1 MRGGRFSGRQSSI
14 DVWPGWV
21 DALSSL
27 VMVII
32 FVLLVFMIGQYY
44 LSSALT
50 GRDQQV
56 DKLSRQV
63 AELSDLLA
71 LEKDDNS
78 NLRLNITSLSDQLQ
92 SALST
97 QDTLKATLGQ
107 MQTERDEARDNS
119 SRQGLQ
125 LASLQADIKTLQ
137 EVRDRLEAQV
147 AALST
152 QLEGAKSDGAK
163 LLSELGDLRDR
174 SKKLEAELADQNEKT
189 MLKQSE
195 IDDKDQ
201 RIQVLTADLDQ
212 EKALSAESQ
221 AKVEQLSAQ
230 IAELNKQ
237 VAALNN
243 ALDAIDAENKAKNVQ
258 ILDLQGRLNAA
269 LATKVQELQRY
280 RSDFFGR
287 LREVLG
293 NRDDVRI
300 VGDRFVFQSEVLF
313 ASGSADIGDQGKQQ
327 LAKFAQ
333 TLLSISKDI
342 PTDLDWVL
350 RIDGHTDDIP
360 ISTPQFPSNWELS
373 SARAIAVL
381 KFLVSQGVPAD
392 RLAAAGFAEYQP
404 LDPAETPDARKRN
417 RRIEMKLD
425 QR

>member
-137 EVRDRLEAQV
+137 EVRDKLEAQV

-152 QLEGAKSDGAK
+152 QLEGARADGAK

-189 MLKQSE
+189 MLRQSE

-221 AKVEQLSAQ
+221 AKVDQLSAQ

-293 NRDDVRI
+293 SRDDVRI

-333 TLLSISKDI
+333 TLLSISRDI
-342 PTDLDWVL
+342 PDDLDWVL

-381 KFLVSQGVPAD
+381 KFLVSQGIPAD

>member
-1 MRGGRFSGRQSSI
+1 MRGRHSGRHSSI

-44 LSSALT
+44 LTFALN
-50 GRDQQV
+50 GRDEQV

-63 AELSDLLA
+63 SELSDLLA

-92 SALST
+92 SALNT
-97 QDTLKATLGQ
+97 QDTLKATLSQ
-107 MQTERDEARDNS
+107 AQTERDEAKDGA
-119 SRQGLQ
+119 SRQAVQ

-137 EVRDRLEAQV
+137 EVRDRLEEQV
-147 AALST
+147 ATLST
-152 QLEGAKSDGAK
+152 SLEAAKADGQK
-163 LLSELGDLRDR
+163 LLSELGELRDR

-189 MLKQSE
+189 MLRQSE

-201 RIQVLTADLDQ
+201 RIQVLNADLDQ
-212 EKALSAESQ
+212 EKALSAQSQ
-221 AKVEQLSAQ
+221 AKVDLLSAQ

-243 ALDAIDAENKAKNVQ
+243 ALDAIDAENKVKNVQ

-313 ASGSADIGDQGKQQ
+313 ASGSADIGDPGKQQ

-333 TLLSISKDI
+333 TLLQISKDI

-381 KFLVSQGVPAD
+381 KFLVAQGVPAE
-392 RLAAAGFAEYQP
+392 RLAAAGFAEFQP

>member
-107 MQTERDEARDNS
+107 MQTERDEARDSS

-137 EVRDRLEAQV
+137 EVRDKLEAQV

-152 QLEGAKSDGAK
+152 QLEGAKADGAK

-201 RIQVLTADLDQ
+201 RIQVLSADLDQ

-221 AKVEQLSAQ
+221 AKVDQLSAQ

-293 NRDDVRI
+293 SRDDVRI

-313 ASGSADIGDQGKQQ
+313 ASGSADIGDPGKQQ

-342 PTDLDWVL
+342 PDDLDWVL
-350 RIDGHTDDIP
+350 RIDGHTDDVP

-381 KFLVSQGVPAD
+381 KFLVSQGVPAQ

-404 LDPAETPDARKRN
+404 LDAAGTPDARKRN

>member
-107 MQTERDEARDNS
+107 MHTERDEARDNS

-137 EVRDRLEAQV
+137 EVRDKLEAQV